1 MLLNLSPLSRTNFIG
16 VIGAVTDGIYEVD
29 DDVDVEVIVACVDQ
43 GVAHVLVDDDLVWVT
58 TLQSIKDQTMKFT
71 FNSHRK

>member
-16 VIGAVTDGIYEVD
+16 VIGAVADGIYEVD

-43 GVAHVLVDDDLVWVT
+43 GVAHVLVDDDAVWVT
-58 TLQSIKDQTMKFT
+58 TG
-71 FNSHRK
+71 

>member
-16 VIGAVTDGIYEVD
+16 VIGAVADGIYEVD

-43 GVAHVLVDDDLVWVT
+43 GVAHVLVDDDGVWVT
-58 TLQSIKDQTMKFT
+58 TG
-71 FNSHRK
+71 